1 MYYYTTHPSPVGE
14 ITLACDG
21 VNLAGLWMAG
31 QKYHGDTIPEE
42 MTRKD
47 NLPLFDAV
55 RNWLDR
61 YLSKQKPAITE
72 LPLAPVGGNFRQ
84 NVWNIF
90 VRDTLWKSHH
100 LRRYRK
106 KNGRQDRQKKH
117 VQSGSRRGSRTQS
130 HLQHHPLPSSSRGLR
145 QPDRL
150 LRRHQHKNKAA
161 GVGRRGHVFLIHPE
175 ERYGPVI
182 PHSFETMSPVL
193 VLFEVT
199 VKPDGMNYYLAIAE
213 KLKEELAHA
222 RGFLRA
228 ERFSSL
234 TNERKL
240 LSLSMWENEAS
251 VNEWRNQQ
259 NHRRGQAKGRHSL
272 FEHYSIT
279 VVTPLRSYTDK
290 KREKAPEDSNE
301 LFGC

>member
-1 MYYYTTHPSPVGE
+1 
-14 ITLACDG
+14 
-21 VNLAGLWMAG
+21 
-31 QKYHGDTIPEE
+31 
-42 MTRKD
+42 
-47 NLPLFDAV
+47 
-55 RNWLDR
+55 
-61 YLSKQKPAITE
+61 
-72 LPLAPVGGNFRQ
+72 
-84 NVWNIF
+84 
-90 VRDTLWKSHH
+90 
-100 LRRYRK
+100 
-106 KNGRQDRQKKH
+106 
-117 VQSGSRRGSRTQS
+117 
-130 HLQHHPLPSSSRGLR
+130 
-145 QPDRL
+145 
-150 LRRHQHKNKAA
+150 
-161 GVGRRGHVFLIHPE
+161 
-175 ERYGPVI
+175 
-182 PHSFETMSPVL
+182 MSPVL

-199 VKPDGMNYYLAIAE
+199 VKPDGMNDYLAIAE
-213 KLKEELAHA
+213 KLKEELALA